1 MSPRP
6 KNSTREKTAEKR
18 EKILESAMDTFAE
31 KGFDGANMRQIA
43 SAAGVNKFML
53 YYHFEDKMTLFEQV
67 LDSLTKP
74 VFARITGAIGDA
86 DTLTVA
92 LENVFDIYSE
102 MLSMRGGK
110 VRSFVSRELAA
121 GAPRIGPML
130 RIKGPEIVRLW
141 EPKLTA
147 HLGQEELPYQDVV
160 RAVVFIMTTFVTTFL
175 TEPVT
180 KNVFD
185 VYGLTVGDHEH
196 RQQIINMVIGGI
208 EHHFSIE

>member
-1 MSPRP
+1 
-6 KNSTREKTAEKR
+6 
-18 EKILESAMDTFAE
+18 
-31 KGFDGANMRQIA
+31 
-43 SAAGVNKFML
+43 
-53 YYHFEDKMTLFEQV
+53 YHFEDKQPLFEQV
-67 LDSLTKP
+67 LDPLTRP
-74 VFARITGAIGDA
+74 VFARIAGAISGA
-86 DTLTVA
+86 DTLTDA
-92 LENVFDIYSE
+92 LENVFDIYAE
-102 MLSMRGGK
+102 MLSMHGGK

-147 HLGQEELPYQDVV
+147 HLGREELPYQDVV

-180 KNVFD
+180 KNIFD